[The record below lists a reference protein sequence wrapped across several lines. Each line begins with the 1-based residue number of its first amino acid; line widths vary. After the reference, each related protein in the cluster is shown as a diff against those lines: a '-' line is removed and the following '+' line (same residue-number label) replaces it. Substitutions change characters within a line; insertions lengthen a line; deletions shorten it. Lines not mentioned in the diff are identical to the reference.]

1 MSTVTKA
8 YVERSSYQ
16 RQPMSTINDGVK
28 TIWYTQRV
36 IAEGNRKY
44 VKLHQEDR
52 DYIYKFMQRFIADF
66 AQLQFLNPELWKM
79 FYQPMED
86 CGPMGKQYQKI
97 TGETYNSLN
106 SLVAGYLSNKGRN
119 PDVDF
124 TQKQLNQIRFVFE
137 VMNVCYTQ
145 YPKEFRLGYGK
156 TGNNEMPLQ
165 LKFRKA

>member
-16 RQPMSTINDGVK
+16 RQPMSTIKNGVK

-52 DYIYKFMQRFIADF
+52 DYIYQFMQRFLADF

-156 TGNNEMPLQ
+156 SGKNEMPLQ
-165 LKFRKA
+165 LKFCKA